1 MLRTRLIVLCL
12 FSAIVGAMCITPA
25 KSEPGKPAERWK
37 ITGIRVKMFSQGSGE
52 LEDVNLADEISSS
65 ANAPLHPLLLVVEIT
80 GNPDPTSGHK
90 VQLTAKEGG
99 KLIFNQSNAA
109 SFESN
114 GDKFYVPFW
123 IYGYRCESLL
133 ITARVVG
140 QRPAS
145 TMTKTIKFSCGE

>member
-1 MLRTRLIVLCL
+1 MFRTRLIVLCL
-12 FSAIVGAMCITPA
+12 FSAIVMALCIAPAM
-25 KSEPGKPAERWK
+25 SEPRKPAETWK

-52 LEDVNLADEISSS
+52 LEDVNLAEEISSS
-65 ANAPLHPLLLVVEIT
+65 ANAPLHPLLLIVEIN

-90 VQLTAKEGG
+90 VQLTAKEGN
-99 KLIFNQSNAA
+99 KLVFNQSKAT

-123 IYGYRCESLL
+123 IDGYRCEPLL